1 MSVVLCCYVPA
12 PTASTQASFV
22 TQKQMSAVA
31 EAAEAQKQCTSPLST
46 EEEEPMDEGPAFWDS
61 EEEEEE
67 EATEAELAIGEE
79 YLAIPQMYLF
89 SSTYQHFMEP
99 QNCKI
104 FHEKLLLDPAPNCGL
119 VRTSKRQPLFSDNF
133 HAGSSFYRKWNMP
146 SCWACGF
153 CRWIHCRRPT
163 GRGQGDETT
172 PTNHAQDK
180 HYMLCGPPE
189 VSL

>member
-1 MSVVLCCYVPA
+1 MELQFTGLLCDAETDV
-12 PTASTQASFV
+12 S
-22 TQKQMSAVA
+22 VA

-104 FHEKLLLDPAPNCGL
+104 FHEKLLSL
-119 VRTSKRQPLFSDNF
+119 
-133 HAGSSFYRKWNMP
+133 
-146 SCWACGF
+146 
-153 CRWIHCRRPT
+153 IHI
-163 GRGQGDETT
+163 
-172 PTNHAQDK
+172 
-180 HYMLCGPPE
+180 
-189 VSL
+189 